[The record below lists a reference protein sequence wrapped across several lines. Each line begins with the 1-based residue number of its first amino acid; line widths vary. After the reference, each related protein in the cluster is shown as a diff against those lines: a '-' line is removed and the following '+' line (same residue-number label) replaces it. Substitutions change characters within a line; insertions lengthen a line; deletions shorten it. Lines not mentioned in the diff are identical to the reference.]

1 MTDIKNIKDG
11 NYVDEGEHIETDKDT
26 KNDNT
31 LEKPLL

>member
-11 NYVDEGEHIETDKDT
+11 NYVDEGEHVETDKD
-26 KNDNT
+26 KDKDNI